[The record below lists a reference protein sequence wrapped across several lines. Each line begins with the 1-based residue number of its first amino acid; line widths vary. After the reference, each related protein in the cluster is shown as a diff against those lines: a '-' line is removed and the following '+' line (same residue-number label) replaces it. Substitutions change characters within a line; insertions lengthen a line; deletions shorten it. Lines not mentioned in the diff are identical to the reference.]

1 MTINFMR
8 MPLLVQEVVSKH
20 VDWNE
25 FDFTK
30 SVLEL
35 MKSRKLKY
43 CLALSK
49 THFSVDLIKF
59 KLASKNLEI
68 KMKKGYKDL
77 TIRVSSLAIPP
88 ERWLYQSNTFWIHR
102 INYIER
108 PGQNHNH
115 LWQPW
120 WPGSQNVL
128 NVKKEEEE
136 METIRR
142 IMDSLNPVLIF
153 QKTSVTIEESQFVN
167 AFFSWNKIQKFEE
180 LTISKGSSR
189 DQTTGEPLAINV
201 TSRILLKI
209 LEELEVQNLNLCVQV
224 IDAPDFHYQFS
235 LDKDYKFKKINIEWA
250 GWQDVDSLTNL
261 KIEEMELNIV
271 NGFDQKAILFL
282 NHCKNLEVKM
292 KKGDKELTIRVSS
305 LAIPPERWLYQS
317 NTFWIHQMSY
327 IEKPGQNH
335 NNLWQPWCPG
345 PENVLNVKKEE
356 GEMETIRR
364 IIDYLNPV
372 LIFQKTSVT
381 IEESEFV
388 NAFFSWNKIQ
398 KFEELT
404 ISKGSSRDQTTGEP
418 LAINVTS
425 GTLLKVLEEFEVQ
438 NLNLCVQVIDAPD
451 FHYQF
456 SPDKNYKF
464 KKIDIEWTGWLD
476 VDSLVNLKI
485 EKMKLNIVNG
495 FDQKAI
501 IFLNHWLD
509 GNDETLKEINLSCT
523 GGQNWIRDTI
533 ISRPDRSQAD
543 VTLDYNSLRMIV
555 RPLPMFPM
563 LLNPIRVPHDGP
575 FGPPV
580 GPLVGPFGG
589 RLVYQQLFRFQ

>member
-1 MTINFMR
+1 MTINFLR
-8 MPLLVQEVVSKH
+8 LPLLVKEVVSKQ

-25 FDFTK
+25 FDLANLI
-30 SVLEL
+30 LEL

-43 CLALSK
+43 CVTLSK
-49 THFSVDLIKF
+49 TRISIDSIKF
-59 KLASKNLEI
+59 TLSNKNLEI
-68 KMKKGYKDL
+68 KMKKGNKEL
-77 TIRVSSLAIPP
+77 TIRGSSLAIPP

-108 PGQNHNH
+108 PEQNDNH
-115 LWQPW
+115 
-120 WPGSQNVL
+120 
-128 NVKKEEEE
+128 
-136 METIRR
+136 
-142 IMDSLNPVLIF
+142 
-153 QKTSVTIEESQFVN
+153 
-167 AFFSWNKIQKFEE
+167 
-180 LTISKGSSR
+180 
-189 DQTTGEPLAINV
+189 
-201 TSRILLKI
+201 
-209 LEELEVQNLNLCVQV
+209 
-224 IDAPDFHYQFS
+224 
-235 LDKDYKFKKINIEWA
+235 
-250 GWQDVDSLTNL
+250 
-261 KIEEMELNIV
+261 
-271 NGFDQKAILFL
+271 
-282 NHCKNLEVKM
+282 
-292 KKGDKELTIRVSS
+292 
-305 LAIPPERWLYQS
+305 
-317 NTFWIHQMSY
+317 
-327 IEKPGQNH
+327 
-335 NNLWQPWCPG
+335 LWQPWCPG
-345 PENVLNVKKEE
+345 PENVINVKKEE

-364 IIDYLNPV
+364 IMDYLNPC
-372 LIFQKTSVT
+372 LIFKNTSVT

-425 GTLLKVLEEFEVQ
+425 GTLLKILEELEVQ

-464 KKIDIEWTGWLD
+464 KKTDIEWAGWLD
-476 VDSLVNLKI
+476 VDSLTNLKI
-485 EKMKLNIVNG
+485 EKMELNIANG

-501 IFLNHWLD
+501 FLLNHWLD
-509 GNDETLKEINLSCT
+509 GNDETLKELNLTCT

-533 ISRPDRSQAD
+533 VEGVARNDNRFPGLTKNQLMDQLTSDGEFQISRPDRSQAD

-580 GPLVGPFGG
+580 GVLVGPFGG